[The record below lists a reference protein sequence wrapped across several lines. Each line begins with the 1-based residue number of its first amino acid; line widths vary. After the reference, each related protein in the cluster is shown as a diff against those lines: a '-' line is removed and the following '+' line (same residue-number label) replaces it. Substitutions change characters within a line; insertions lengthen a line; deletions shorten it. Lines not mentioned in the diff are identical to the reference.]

1 MMDAARAAA
10 SLLRASAAR
19 ERAHEMLVLCEA
31 GSLAHWRLDR
41 ARLSSAATYVLETMR
56 RDYPDFDIPFHA
68 RWRHF
73 RTDRSDR
80 GAPYGPAG
88 ATFASK
94 EARSAAAI
102 DLAVVSVLLDA
113 GAGSLWRYRTSEGD
127 LIGRS
132 EGLAIA
138 SVDMFEAGFFS
149 SSKAEPRRVD
159 AAALAGLAPE
169 DLARGLQIGPD
180 NPLEGAPGRLALL
193 RGLGRA
199 LAARP
204 NEFAQGRPGDMFE
217 RLGES
222 ARGAPIGAPAVLELI
237 LQTFAG
243 VWPGRISIE
252 GVGLGDTWRHKAIVR
267 QDATNGLVPF
277 HKLSQWMTYSLIEPL
292 QWGGLEINDLDGLT
306 GLPEYRNGGLFVD
319 LGVLSPRSLQALA
332 DVHSPADEIIVEWR
346 ALTLALLD
354 ELASMLRERL
364 GLDKQ
369 TLPLACV
376 LQGGTWSAGRRIA
389 RELRADGAP
398 PLAIRSDGTV
408 F

>member
-1 MMDAARAAA
+1 
-10 SLLRASAAR
+10 
-19 ERAHEMLVLCEA
+19 
-31 GSLAHWRLDR
+31 
-41 ARLSSAATYVLETMR
+41 
-56 RDYPDFDIPFHA
+56 
-68 RWRHF
+68 
-73 RTDRSDR
+73 
-80 GAPYGPAG
+80 
-88 ATFASK
+88 
-94 EARSAAAI
+94 
-102 DLAVVSVLLDA
+102 
-113 GAGSLWRYRTSEGD
+113 
-127 LIGRS
+127 
-132 EGLAIA
+132 
-138 SVDMFEAGFFS
+138 
-149 SSKAEPRRVD
+149 
-159 AAALAGLAPE
+159 
-169 DLARGLQIGPD
+169 
-180 NPLEGAPGRLALL
+180 
-193 RGLGRA
+193 
-199 LAARP
+199 
-204 NEFAQGRPGDMFE
+204 RPGDMFE

-237 LQTFAG
+237 LQAFAD

-267 QDATNGLVPF
+267 EDATNGLIPF

-319 LGVLSPRSLQALA
+319 LGALSPRSPQALA
-332 DVHSPADEIIVEWR
+332 DIHSPADEIIVEWR

-376 LQGGTWSAGRRIA
+376 LQGGTWSSGRRIA